1 MDTFAR
7 NFCRLLMALAGVA
20 LVAAFLT
27 IALNILAR
35 MAGWDI
41 PGLDG
46 YAGYAIAAALF
57 LALPGTFRQGE
68 HIRTTL
74 LLQRLGPRGQ
84 AALEYW
90 ALLAGLSLSLY
101 LAWFASRL
109 VWQSHALHDIAA
121 SADATPLWIPQLGMA
136 LGCIGFAVSFVQ
148 ALAARFSGRPFFKVA
163 AAEATHAE

>member
-1 MDTFAR
+1 MDKLAR

-20 LVAAFLT
+20 MVAAFLT
-27 IALNILAR
+27 IALNIVAR
-35 MAGWDI
+35 SVGWDV

-74 LLQRLGPRGQ
+74 LLQRVGPRTR

-90 ALLAGLSLSLY
+90 ALLAGLALTLY
-101 LAWFASRL
+101 LAWFACRL
-109 VWQSHALHDIAA
+109 VAQSHAMHDVAA
-121 SADATPLWIPQLGMA
+121 SADATPLWLPQLAMA
-136 LGCIGFAVSFVQ
+136 LGCLGFAMSFVQ
-148 ALAARFSGRPFFKVA
+148 ALVARFTGTRYFELPA
-163 AAEATHAE
+163 GDATHAE